1 MSGGL
6 LGRLYQRLHDERGFT
21 MIELVVSMAIL
32 GIVLGGI
39 STALASGTK
48 SEGRLQKRFQALND
62 LTVAMSTLKR
72 EVHKA
77 CQLNSN
83 PNTPVVNTGVV
94 VIDLPPGD
102 CSTTLTTIT
111 WCVTGGTLKRIVGN
125 SADCSAAGTVYARNI
140 TTATP
145 FTYTPCNYPANSYT
159 LARLSIDISAK
170 VAAGAAT
177 DTFRWTDTF
186 AFRNSARSAAPTC

>member
-1 MSGGL
+1 LSGGL
-6 LGRLYQRLHDERGFT
+6 LGRLYQRVHDERGFT
-21 MIELVVSMAIL
+21 LIELVVSMAIL
-32 GIVLGGI
+32 GTVLGGI

-48 SEGRLQKRFQALND
+48 SEARLQKRFQALND
-62 LTVAMSTLKR
+62 VTVAMSTLKR

-83 PNTPVVNTGVV
+83 PNTVVANTGVV

-102 CSTTLTTIT
+102 CSTTLTTVT
-111 WCVTGGTLKRIVGN
+111 WCVSAGTLKRIVGN
-125 SADCSAAGTVYARNI
+125 SATCTGGTVYARNI

-170 VAAGAAT
+170 VSAGAAT